1 MSLHEWRITYTFV
14 WRTDEFTTQHGRQ
27 DFGSL
32 SFSRRF

>member
-1 MSLHEWRITYTFV
+1 MTYTFV
-14 WRTDEFTTQHGRQ
+14 WRTDEFTTQNGRQ